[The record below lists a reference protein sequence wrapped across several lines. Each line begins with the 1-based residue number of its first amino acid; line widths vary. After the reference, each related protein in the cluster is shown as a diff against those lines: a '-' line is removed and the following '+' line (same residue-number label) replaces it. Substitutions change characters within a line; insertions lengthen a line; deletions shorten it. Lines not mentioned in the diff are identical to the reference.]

1 MIRPRDHLKEG
12 LHAILRHKLRSALTL
27 LGVVFGIAA
36 VITMLGIGTGAQRTV
51 LSEISGMGLRNILV
65 ESAKPEIR
73 KRVSS
78 TTRSHRSRL
87 NYGLTFRDAD
97 QVERSL
103 PAGCLVERV
112 HQAGQP
118 VTLLGKKSSAVV
130 LGVSPE
136 WFEVMMARRLDGVLL
151 GDLQA
156 QGVHPVAVVNPA
168 FLEANPLPDGG
179 LGRMV
184 RIGSSYLEIC
194 GVAEIPAYASRPH
207 VFLPYE
213 TARQILGGV
222 QANFEA
228 GSTEFTYTELG
239 RMVVQVADEEMVAGV
254 SEMIREQLTRTH
266 PDGDFAITVPLEL
279 LRSKMRTQRVLNLV
293 LVSIAAISLLVG
305 GIGIMNIMLASVSER
320 VPEIGIRRAVGARR
334 ADIVAQF
341 LFETATLTLL
351 GGVIGVALG
360 YAAVPL
366 AGAFMGWQGIITPS
380 AVFLS
385 LGVALATG
393 LLFGIA
399 PAVRAA
405 RLDPAEAL
413 RRG

>member
-12 LHAILRHKLRSALTL
+12 LNAILRHKLRSALTL

-51 LSEISGMGLRNILV
+51 LGEISGMGLRNILV
-65 ESAKPEIR
+65 ESAKPETR
-73 KRVSS
+73 KRISG
-78 TTRSHRSRL
+78 TRPHRSRL
-87 NYGLTFRDAD
+87 NYGLTFRDAE
-97 QVERSL
+97 QAERSL
-103 PAGCLVERV
+103 PPGGIVERV
-112 HQAGQP
+112 QQAGQP
-118 VTLLGKKSSAVV
+118 VTIAGKKVTATV

-136 WFEVMMARRLDGVLL
+136 WFGVMMARPVDGVLFS
-151 GDLQA
+151 DLHA
-156 QGVHPVAVVNPA
+156 VGVHPIAVVNPA
-168 FLEANPLPDGG
+168 FLQANPLPDGG
-179 LGRMV
+179 LGGMIRV
-184 RIGSSYLEIC
+184 GGSYLQIC
-194 GVAEIPAYASRPH
+194 GVAEVPAYASRPH
-207 VFLPYE
+207 VFVPYE
-213 TARQILGGV
+213 TARTVLGGV

-228 GSTEFTYTELG
+228 GSMEFSYTELG

-254 SEMIREQLTRTH
+254 SEMIRGQLTRTH
-266 PDGDFAITVPLEL
+266 PDGDFSITVPLEL

-351 GGVIGVALG
+351 GGIIGVG
-360 YAAVPL
+360 MGFAAVPL
-366 AGAFMGWQGIITPS
+366 AGAFMGWPGIITPS
-380 AVFLS
+380 AVLLS